1 VIIQTMNPRHYSIRH
16 SRTHDYEGFYHEEIS
31 CRRELGY
38 PPVGRIIKLEV
49 KSPNESH
56 AAEAAKTAQ
65 NRIRSLMRGKE
76 TMVLGPAP
84 APIAKVRGQYRFQ
97 LLLLSQ
103 KRDMIRVLAAE
114 GRNAVEEKFGRKCK
128 VIVDVDPMNLM

>member
-1 VIIQTMNPRHYSIRH
+1 MNPRHYSIQH
-16 SRTHDYEGFYHEEIS
+16 SRTHNYEGFYDEEIS
-31 CRRELGY
+31 YRRELGY

-49 KSPNESH
+49 KSANESH
-56 AAEAAKTAQ
+56 AADAAKTAQ

-76 TMVLGPAP
+76 TIVLGPAP

-97 LLLLSQ
+97 LILLSQ
-103 KRDMIRVLAAE
+103 KRDLIRSLAAE
-114 GRNAVEEKFGRKCK
+114 GRNTVEEKFGRKCK